1 VNADAVPDAASLA
14 SAQGRPRRFGDSA
27 IATRA
32 NFVTVARLIL
42 AVPTLLLVIDEG
54 SSWVTLWLW
63 FVLTTTDGLDGWLAR
78 RDGTTRSGAFLDP
91 LADKFLVLGGFFAL
105 GINGDFSWIAVGI
118 VTVREVVIS
127 MYRSFA
133 AKRGISLPARRLGKW
148 KAFFQFLAVGI
159 VLLPPTYEWATL
171 HDTVLWLAVG
181 LSVVSG
187 LDILVSGYRASRGNG
202 GDREMTGVRH
212 EV

>member
-1 VNADAVPDAASLA
+1 VSTRAS
-14 SAQGRPRRFGDSA
+14 RVRRYGDGA
-27 IATRA
+27 IATPA
-32 NFVTVARLIL
+32 NLVTIARLIL
-42 AVPTLLLVIDEG
+42 AVPTLLLIVDRG
-54 SSWVTLWLW
+54 SSWLTVSLW

-105 GINGDFSWIAVGI
+105 GVTGDFSWAAVAI
-118 VTVREVVIS
+118 VTVREVGVS

-148 KAFFQFLAVGI
+148 KAFFQFIAVGV
-159 VLLPPTYEWATL
+159 VLLPLTYEWATF
-171 HDTVLWLAVG
+171 HDVVLWFAVG

-187 LDILVSGYRASRGNG
+187 LDIVVSGFRSQRRQEQEDERA
-202 GDREMTGVRH
+202 V
-212 EV
+212 

>member
-1 VNADAVPDAASLA
+1 MSTP
-14 SAQGRPRRFGDSA
+14 SARVRRFGDEA
-27 IATRA
+27 IATPA
-32 NFVTVARLIL
+32 NFITVARLVL
-42 AVPTLLLVIDEG
+42 AVPTLLLIVDVG
-54 SSWVTLWLW
+54 STWLTVSLW

-105 GINGDFSWIAVGI
+105 GINGDFSWAAVAI
-118 VTVREVVIS
+118 VTVREVGVS

-159 VLLPPTYEWATL
+159 VLLPPTYEWATF
-171 HDTVLWLAVG
+171 HDVVLWFAVA

-187 LDILVSGYRASRGNG
+187 LDIVISGYRQSRQAKPEPGEAEPG
-202 GDREMTGVRH
+202 EAEPGEQARH
-212 EV
+212 AV